1 MTSGPWESDSVRNL
15 GPLMVPLIKVLAVPG
30 STIAVEWYK
39 RLKVLREPE
48 VPGPGPHWGRVHR
61 GGGLRS

>member
-1 MTSGPWESDSVRNL
+1 
-15 GPLMVPLIKVLAVPG
+15 MVPLIKVLAVPG